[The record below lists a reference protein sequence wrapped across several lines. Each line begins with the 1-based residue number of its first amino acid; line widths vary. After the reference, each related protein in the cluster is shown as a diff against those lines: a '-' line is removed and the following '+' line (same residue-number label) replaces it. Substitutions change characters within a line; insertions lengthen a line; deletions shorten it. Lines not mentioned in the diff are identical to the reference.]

1 MHSPRP
7 RRPLIDNAPLQG
19 FPSTAEER
27 RRVGNS
33 GWELS
38 SLLAWEFWECCC
50 SSESW
55 AGSSAGPGE
64 GTPRRWAWAECLSPG
79 WGRAPVTDQDMA
91 ADMELPAAVS
101 SRACSE
107 DLAEL
112 SLATGFTT
120 SSRVTTVAPDT
131 AMPRRIHPPNLPH
144 PRTKGATTSSAEMTM
159 AAREPR
165 GPIRAAPT
173 LVVVTGAAA
182 MAAETAE
189 VGDPISP
196 NFLR

>member
-1 MHSPRP
+1 
-7 RRPLIDNAPLQG
+7 
-19 FPSTAEER
+19 
-27 RRVGNS
+27 
-33 GWELS
+33 
-38 SLLAWEFWECCC
+38 
-50 SSESW
+50 
-55 AGSSAGPGE
+55 
-64 GTPRRWAWAECLSPG
+64 
-79 WGRAPVTDQDMA
+79 MA

-165 GPIRAAPT
+165 GTIQVAPT

-182 MAAETAE
+182 MAAATGAGVVVTGAVVETAEETAE